1 MGSQNNNVIK
11 SYTNNA
17 GGLNLAISRTQ
28 ANSNDATVSFDVFYK
43 SYGSFGS
50 INKRSGKKLF
60 KANAEANAANHF
72 TQFTIGTTNYT
83 QVVDDTGTIKSINLT
98 GGITGAT
105 VGTVD
110 LSWKPTYSTLGGKCY
125 RGAKRTSTEITNCE
139 TTANFAT
146 IYATSAD
153 NVSPAYNQ
161 LVARLTSDADYYTV
175 GSRSVKVEGITAQAL
190 TGEGLYK
197 FGISYTPASPMDL
210 TNMALWYDVLYG
222 QLGAANLAYQSVSME
237 TTLYSGST
245 YHSYKTYEDVSDNGR
260 DFEYDYWM
268 TRTVNPATREAL
280 ATSGTFQITAAT
292 RIKIEIFIDSPT
304 GTKPAFYL
312 DDIKAV
318 DTRTGLSTAIDNSG
332 WTMVEDP
339 YYPEESRYLANYD
352 GRLFILDKNNFY
364 YSAVGDGSE
373 WTDDSSSAGI
383 DDGDGDS
390 IRGAKVLG
398 KQLIAYKKGSIH
410 RIKYT
415 GDDVIPYRREAIY
428 SEGSKLDGVGLSNN
442 DTLCN
447 VALGSEEGLNAN
459 TYHVFLG
466 SDRKI
471 YALGET
477 GSAISIGKRVNSRLA
492 ALTDTDL
499 TYCFAV
505 YEPKNKLYK
514 LYYPTTG
521 QTTCA
526 NCLVY
531 CVESKAWT
539 EFRQG
544 SINTSYVL
552 TDGITTYEIMGG
564 NDKYLYNMYRETSL
578 SISDYYDAV
587 GGGTSLAISGEW
599 KSVYSAYGN
608 PRRSK
613 QMVDT
618 EIVVET
624 PATSG
629 GTKVDCPITVKLYN
643 ELGTTTSAV
652 INTLSTEP
660 ETTTSILNK
669 LYGRYLSTEFT
680 NKQINQSMA
689 VLYWTARVKQTR
701 GLK

>member
-1 MGSQNNNVIK
+1 MGSKNNNVIQ

-28 ANSNDATVSFDVFYK
+28 ANSNDAVISFDVFYK
-43 SYGSFGS
+43 SYMSFGS

-60 KANAEANAANHF
+60 KTTVESNAANHF
-72 TQFTIGTTNYT
+72 TQFTIGSSTYS
-83 QVVDDTGTIKSINLT
+83 QVVDSTGAIKSLNLT
-98 GGITGAT
+98 GGVTGAS

-125 RGAKRTSTEITNCE
+125 RGAKRTSTVVASCE
-139 TTANFAT
+139 TTGLFASIYSISANNVAPLYDNLKAT
-146 IYATSAD
+146 FTAD
-153 NVSPAYNQ
+153 P
-161 LVARLTSDADYYTV
+161 DYYTV
-175 GSRSVKVEGITAQAL
+175 GSKSLKVRAVTATAL
-190 TGEGLYK
+190 TGGLIS
-197 FGISYTPASPMDL
+197 FGVTYTPAAPINF
-210 TNMALWYDVLYG
+210 TNLALWYDLLYG
-222 QLGAANLAYQSVSME
+222 AMGTANLAYQSISME

-245 YHSYKTYEDVSDNGR
+245 YHSYKKYESVSDNGR

-268 TRTVNPATREAL
+268 TKNINPATATTIG
-280 ATSGTFQITAAT
+280 TSGAFQISAAT
-292 RIKIEIFIDSPT
+292 RIRFEIFIDNPT
-304 GTKPAFYL
+304 GTIPSFYL
-312 DDIKAV
+312 DDVKTV

-332 WTMVEDP
+332 WTMVTDP
-339 YYPEESRYLANYD
+339 YYPEESKYLANYD
-352 GRLFILDKNNFY
+352 GRLFVLDDNNFY
-364 YSAVGDGSE
+364 YSAVGNGSE

-383 DDGDGDS
+383 DDGDGDKVK
-390 IRGAKVLG
+390 GVKVLG

-428 SEGSKLDGVGLSNN
+428 SEGNKLDGVGLSNQS
-442 DTLCN
+442 TLCN
-447 VALGSEEGLNAN
+447 VALGNEEGLNAN
-459 TYHVFLG
+459 SYHIFLG

-477 GSAISIGKRVNSRLA
+477 GSAISIGKRVNSRLTS
-492 ALTDTDL
+492 LTDADL
-499 TYCFAV
+499 ALCFAV

-521 QTTCA
+521 ASTCA

-531 CVESKAWT
+531 CVDSKAWT
-539 EFRQG
+539 EYRQG
-544 SINTSYVL
+544 NINTSL
-552 TDGITTYEIMGG
+552 ILSNGITTFEIMGG
-564 NDKYLYNMYRETSL
+564 SDKYLYKMYSETSL
-578 SISDYYDAV
+578 STTDYYDAV
-587 GGGTSLAISGEW
+587 GGSSSLAISGEW

-618 EIVVET
+618 EVVVET
-624 PATSG
+624 PHTSG
-629 GTKVDCPITVKLYN
+629 GTHTDCPIKVNLYN
-643 ELGTTTSAV
+643 ELGTSASST
-652 INTLSTEP
+652 INTVSTEP
-660 ETTTSILNK
+660 ECTSSILNK

-680 NKQINQSMA
+680 NKQINQSMV